1 MIWAFKRRHLFR
13 AFGKVWLPYLF
24 TCWQEKPWKIVV
36 QFHQAPAVPRK
47 QQSQPRL
54 PTSFAESELQ
64 SHRWCQHLNRSAT
77 KCNWVWKG
85 ILWHS
90 ANQCNIEG
98 VEMSWD
104 KDTLTKKSVEW
115 DMLQAM
121 KCNEIISNG
130 MAVHLRTQSEYMS
143 KAFQARPMTAT
154 RGMAAWVTWSI
165 HSSTAMRGHVAR
177 SIGWAP
183 RGVQCLKDCKAKAN
197 LGQLLC
203 QLQQMQ
209 TCYQNWV
216 FLMSKSV
223 PLKFSKTCSLD
234 PV

>member
-1 MIWAFKRRHLFR
+1 
-13 AFGKVWLPYLF
+13 
-24 TCWQEKPWKIVV
+24 
-36 QFHQAPAVPRK
+36 
-47 QQSQPRL
+47 
-54 PTSFAESELQ
+54 
-64 SHRWCQHLNRSAT
+64 
-77 KCNWVWKG
+77 
-85 ILWHS
+85 
-90 ANQCNIEG
+90 
-98 VEMSWD
+98 
-104 KDTLTKKSVEW
+104 
-115 DMLQAM
+115 MLQAYQTAWLY
-121 KCNEIISNG
+121 IFAHS
-130 MAVHLRTQSEYMS
+130 QSIFMS

-216 FLMSKSV
+216 FLVSKSV

-234 PV
+234 PVWNRAWKEPILEEQAPWGTIIFRLRFHVTCQSWISSG